1 MFSLILYSREVTIH
15 VCDDNRNERRDFTCP
30 QELLLEQ
37 MGYFRDI
44 TAGQSLEDVDI
55 SVHCDVNIFEW
66 LMLWI
71 KNSEDRDHA
80 DGIEEGDGEEQQK
93 AVETSS
99 KEKKPVLLPSNVM
112 SILVSASFLKI
123 HGLVDEALKYA
134 HQNMGKIL
142 SVMHNFNCLG
152 EPLFSK

>member
-1 MFSLILYSREVTIH
+1 MTIH
-15 VCDDNRNERRDFTCP
+15 VCDDSRDERRDFTCP
-30 QELLLEQ
+30 QELLLDQ
-37 MGYFRDI
+37 MGYFRDL
-44 TAGQSLEDVDI
+44 TAGQSLDDVDI
-55 SVHCDVNIFEW
+55 SVHCDIEIFEW

-71 KNSEDRDHA
+71 KSTGAEA
-80 DGIEEGDGEEQQK
+80 EDGEGGNGDEEK
-93 AVETSS
+93 EAVAPRRSAT
-99 KEKKPVLLPSNVM
+99 PVLLPSNVM

-123 HGLVDEALKYA
+123 HGLVEEALRFS

>member
-1 MFSLILYSREVTIH
+1 
-15 VCDDNRNERRDFTCP
+15 
-30 QELLLEQ
+30 

-44 TAGQSLEDVDI
+44 TAGQSLDDVDI
-55 SVHCDVNIFEW
+55 SVHCDVDIFEW

-71 KNSEDRDHA
+71 KSN
-80 DGIEEGDGEEQQK
+80 GIRAEGEEEGQQQQ
-93 AVETSS
+93 AEGGGGGPR
-99 KEKKPVLLPSNVM
+99 PVMLPSNVM

-123 HGLVDEALKYA
+123 HGLVEEALKFS